1 MTGRVEPIRLSPGRV
16 GDSRDMPNQTTQR
29 PPARDALIL
38 DNMDFVR
45 ALARRY
51 SDRGEPVE
59 DLVQVGM
66 IGLIN
71 AADRFDETRGSDFRS
86 FAAPTVLG
94 EIRRHFRDRAWAVRV
109 PRQLKDDTVRISA
122 LVERISSDRGRTP
135 TVPEIAEASG
145 LTVDR
150 VLDAFAANSAYRPDS
165 LSRSPWLD
173 DDDQT
178 RDLPQAETG
187 YRETEDRMMLG
198 DALRVLPARERI
210 ILHLRFEEGLLQSQ
224 IAERV
229 GISQMHVSR
238 LITRA
243 LARLREVI
251 EDPG

>member
-1 MTGRVEPIRLSPGRV
+1 
-16 GDSRDMPNQTTQR
+16 MPNDLTFR
-29 PPARDALIL
+29 APSRDALIL
-38 DNMDFVR
+38 ENMDFVR

-59 DLVQVGM
+59 DLIQVGM
-66 IGLIN
+66 VGLIN
-71 AADRFDETRGSDFRS
+71 AADRFDESRGTDFRS

-94 EIRRHFRDRAWAVRV
+94 EIRRYFRDRAWAVKV
-109 PRQLKDDTVRISA
+109 PRQVKDDTVRISA

-150 VLDAFAANSAYRPDS
+150 VLDAFAANSAFRPDS
-165 LSRSPWLD
+165 LSETPWLD
-173 DDDQT
+173 ESDLV
-178 RDLPQAETG
+178 RDLPQTDEG
-187 YRETEDRMMLG
+187 YREAEDRIVLT
-198 DALRVLPARERI
+198 DALQVLPARERV

-243 LARLREVI
+243 LARLREEIDNPV
-251 EDPG
+251 

>member
-1 MTGRVEPIRLSPGRV
+1 MPGHLTRHAP
-16 GDSRDMPNQTTQR
+16 SRDV
-29 PPARDALIL
+29 LIL
-38 DNMDFVR
+38 ENMDFVR

-51 SDRGEPVE
+51 SDRGEPLD
-59 DLVQVGM
+59 DLIQVGM
-66 IGLIN
+66 VGLIN
-71 AADRFDETRGSDFRS
+71 AADRFDETRGTDFRS

-94 EIRRHFRDRAWAVRV
+94 EIRRYFRDRAWAVKV
-109 PRQLKDDTVRISA
+109 PRQVKDDTVRISA

-150 VLDAFAANSAYRPDS
+150 VLDAFAANSAFRPDS
-165 LSRSPWLD
+165 LSESPWLD
-173 DDDQT
+173 DSDLV
-178 RDLPQAETG
+178 RDLPQTEMG
-187 YRETEDRMMLG
+187 YREAEDRIVLG
-198 DALRVLPARERI
+198 DALHVLPARERV

-243 LARLREVI
+243 LARLREEI
-251 EDPG
+251 DDPL